1 MIPWRW
7 FSHGAL
13 LPSTEEQPH
22 AASRHVPGR
31 IRATAIRPQA
41 MPGFTL
47 IELLVVITIISIL
60 AALLLPALAKARRTA
75 QQVACVNNMK
85 QVGVGTQ
92 MYTDDWKGHL
102 PVIHG
107 NATCHL
113 ALHNGYSW
121 GNASAPGDEQSV
133 GWWLVAGYGYTGN
146 HSGFYKSE
154 SGYCPDMGVWRCP
167 GRTHDYDYPGY
178 FPRSRQLADYAYG
191 WHDGGDVD
199 PGYRGGSPKLSAYPS
214 MSLWAFNAGNPK
226 LSVDRRRL
234 LAVEALDPR
243 GSSPCG
249 PWNDIPHLTNANVL
263 RVDGGVDTLAEGLS
277 PATRLEAIAPTVLNP
292 REVGTTFFYKH
303 TAKSGIGWWVWAEK
317 QQ

>member
-1 MIPWRW
+1 MSQRW
-7 FSHGAL
+7 FSYGARL
-13 LPSTEEQPH
+13 SSTEGQPH
-22 AASRHVPGR
+22 SDNR
-31 IRATAIRPQA
+31 RAFGGTRGTTTRPPFLQ
-41 MPGFTL
+41 GFTL
-47 IELLVVITIISIL
+47 VELLVVITIISIL
-60 AALLLPALAKARRTA
+60 AALLLPALATARRTA
-75 QQVACVNNMK
+75 QQVACANNMK

-107 NATCHL
+107 NSTVHL
-113 ALHNGYSW
+113 SLCNGYSW
-121 GNASAPGDEQSV
+121 GNASASGDEQSV

-146 HSGFYKSE
+146 HSGFYKSD

-178 FPRSRQLADYAYG
+178 FPRAKQLADYAYG
-191 WHDGGDVD
+191 WHDRSDID
-199 PGYRGGSPKLSAYPS
+199 SGYRGGSPKLSSYPS
-214 MSLWAFNAGNPK
+214 MSLWAYNGGGTK
-226 LSVDRRRL
+226 LSVNRRRL

-243 GSSPCG
+243 GSAPCG

-263 RVDGGVDTLAEGLS
+263 RIDGGVDTLAKGLA
-277 PATRLEAIAPTVLNP
+277 PATRLEIVAPLVMNP